1 MSPPKEKAA
10 AAAKSGKKKAEDK
23 KSPNKTAKKPNNV
36 TIGTL
41 TEAKA
46 AENEGSSATDR
57 PDEDHRYVYRDF
69 SLIAEEDFDVDYEI
83 DQEGLLQVRRRVWCL
98 VNNFK
103 IYSLFWWGVIVWD
116 LLTYLNPRFVHCYD
130 YDRLWKS
137 PLPWQRRRPC
147 SSTHPAWPSWPHRLL
162 L

>member
-98 VNNFK
+98 VNNFR
-103 IYSLFWWGVIVWD
+103 YCLG
-116 LLTYLNPRFVHCYD
+116 
-130 YDRLWKS
+130 
-137 PLPWQRRRPC
+137 
-147 SSTHPAWPSWPHRLL
+147 PSHLS
-162 L
+162 